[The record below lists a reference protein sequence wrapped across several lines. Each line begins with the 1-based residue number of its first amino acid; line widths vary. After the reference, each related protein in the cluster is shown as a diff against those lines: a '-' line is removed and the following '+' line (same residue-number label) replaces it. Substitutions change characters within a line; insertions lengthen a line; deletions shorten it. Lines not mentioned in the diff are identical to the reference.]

1 MAVNIILSKKELC
14 KLGFLNISKASFCT
28 TCNLHTSLHAELIIL
43 PHCSPKGWL
52 KSILLHNIF
61 KSYPLENVSL
71 RLFDD
76 LCIKRILFLKICVHY
91 LLSECEWVSL
101 FLDIIFFMLSI
112 KIMVNS
118 SNISWKNQ
126 GSLAVLCMNIQFIGL
141 SFGTN
146 FKWNKKIATNKF

>member
-14 KLGFLNISKASFCT
+14 KLGFLNISKASFCA

-76 LCIKRILFLKICVHY
+76 LRIKRILFLKICIHY

-101 FLDIIFFMLSI
+101 FLDIIFFILSI
-112 KIMVNS
+112 EIMVNS
-118 SNISWKNQ
+118 SNISRKKSRVISCVMYEYSVYRLIIWQKLQMKQKN
-126 GSLAVLCMNIQFIGL
+126 CY
-141 SFGTN
+141 
-146 FKWNKKIATNKF
+146 K